1 MHWKRSLLL
10 VVLSLVLAASMAE
23 AGPSA
28 KTFMIYLDGG
38 MGIPSGD
45 FGDQNTFDAKSG
57 FQFGGG
63 VDYMVTDMIAVG
75 LDGSYSKNKTGLD
88 GTTFDAGGGVTG
100 TWDEDK
106 FTTIQFGAHARI
118 MVPVHESPV
127 SPYALLGLGMYSTKE
142 KWSTSYDDGSP
153 GFNDGGAFKTDMR
166 PGAKIGLGADFKA
179 TDQVS
184 VGVGADFNFI
194 KLNSG
199 KMLTNFGAAV
209 SSFQYVGIH
218 GGVTFGIAPPE

>member
-1 MHWKRSLLL
+1 MHWKRLLL

-28 KTFMIYLDGG
+28 KTFMIYLHGG

-45 FGDQNTFDAKSG
+45 FGDQRTFDATTG
-57 FQFGGG
+57 FQFEGG

-75 LDGSYSKNKTGLD
+75 LDGSYNRNKSGLE
-88 GTTFDAGGGVTG
+88 GTTFDAGGGFTG
-100 TWDEDK
+100 TWDENK

-127 SPYALLGLGMYSTKE
+127 SPYALLGLGMYSTKH
-142 KWSTSYDDGSP
+142 KWSTSYDDP
-153 GFNDGGAFKTDMR
+153 ATAPFDEVDKTDLR
-166 PGAKIGLGADFKA
+166 PGAKLGLGADFKA
-179 TDQVS
+179 TEQVS

-194 KLNSG
+194 KLNST
-199 KMLTNFGAAV
+199 KMLANFGFDPAP
-209 SSFQYVGIH
+209 SSFQYIGIH
-218 GGVTFGIAPPE
+218 GGVTFSIAPPK